1 VIKSDVRDS
10 TINALLEKAA
20 KRNYGQY
27 LAKLVL
33 KKVRGFTEEPVSFDF
48 PVTAIIG
55 PNGGGKTTVLGAA
68 ACAYKSV
75 SPRRFFAKSGK
86 YDESM
91 QGWSIEYELVD
102 RSINAKDVF
111 RRTATFKNAK
121 WSRDAP
127 ERSVLVFGV
136 SRTVPA
142 NERSELLKCVSGNF
156 SVPESDI
163 AEFPEVLQ
171 TSVSRI
177 LGKDVKGFRQL
188 RVRNNGNVT
197 LLTGLTKAGA
207 GYSEFH
213 FGAGESSIIR
223 MTSIIESAD
232 DQSLVL
238 IEEIENG
245 LHPVATIRLVEY
257 LIDASRRKNLQVVF
271 TTHSNEALQPLP
283 SKAIWVAT
291 QDRIF
296 QGKLDIGSL
305 RAITGQVE
313 KAAVIFVEDRFAR
326 IWVEA
331 LFRQALNFPI
341 DHIQSLS

>member
-1 VIKSDVRDS
+1 MFKSEVRDS

-20 KRNYGQY
+20 SRNYGQY
-27 LAKLVL
+27 LAKVVL
-33 KKVRGFTEEPVSFDF
+33 KKVRGFKDEPVSFDF

-68 ACAYKSV
+68 ACAYKAV
-75 SPRRFFAKSGK
+75 LPRRFFAKSGK

-91 QGWSIEYELVD
+91 QDWSIEYELVD
-102 RSINAKDVF
+102 RSINPKDSF
-111 RRTATFKNAK
+111 RRTATFKNAR
-121 WSRDAP
+121 WNRDAP
-127 ERSVLVFGV
+127 ERHVRIFGV

-142 NERSELLKCVSGNF
+142 NERSELLRCASGSF
-156 SVPESDI
+156 SVPEHQI
-163 AEFPEVLQ
+163 VEFSNVLQ
-171 TSVSRI
+171 TAVSRI
-177 LGKDVKGFRQL
+177 LGKDVKGFRELKIQAS
-188 RVRNNGNVT
+188 GEVT
-197 LLTGLTKAGA
+197 LLTGMTTAGI

-223 MTSIIESAD
+223 MVAEIETAG

-245 LHPVATIRLVEY
+245 LHPVATVRLVEY
-257 LIDASRRKNLQVVF
+257 LVEVAERKRVQVIF

-296 QGKLDIGSL
+296 QGKLDVGSL
-305 RAITGQVE
+305 RAIAGKIEQT
-313 KAAVIFVEDRFAR
+313 AVLFVEDRFAH
-326 IWVEA
+326 
-331 LFRQALNFPI
+331 LG
-341 DHIQSLS
+341 